1 MNTRYKLLVEMA
13 NLILEKVKQYLSE
26 SSSLDEETFVWVDWD
41 ARCVYVGKADEEH
54 EGDKIPICDFIYEE
68 GDTLMPDYDQIDTYA
83 ATEWP
88 SHREEGPSNRNL

>member
-1 MNTRYKLLVEMA
+1 MNTRYKLLIEIA

-26 SSSLDEETFVWVDWD
+26 SSSLDEETCVWVDWD
-41 ARCVYVGKADEEH
+41 ARCVMIGKADEEH
-54 EGDKIPICDFIYEE
+54 KGDKIPISDFIFAE

-88 SHREEGPSNRNL
+88 SHRE